1 MPPTWNWAGFEALL
15 NLASGRLFRGND
27 ATTWRIH
34 RSVIDREG
42 RCYQLAWGDGG
53 QIVAGTL
60 SLAMVRG
67 GVEAAR
73 GGQIRL

>member
-1 MPPTWNWAGFEALL
+1 MMLE
-15 NLASGRLFRGND
+15 RGEFT
-27 ATTWRIH
+27 A
-34 RSVIDREG
+34 VIDREG